1 MLWRKVL
8 LLYLFNAF
16 SDLVRPV
23 VFIMRFG
30 SVAIM
35 FSIALYPRKHICFRR
50 LLLIKGVE
58 NLSII
63 LLDATRWVMAQEC

>member
-1 MLWRKVL
+1 MAQSTC
-8 LLYLFNAF
+8 LYLFNAF

-35 FSIALYPRKHICFRR
+35 FSIALYR
-50 LLLIKGVE
+50 E
-58 NLSII
+58 NTFVSV
-63 LLDATRWVMAQEC
+63 DFC